1 MIKKLLRE
9 ALMDFELEPMVI
21 YIRESDDFDPYSHLQ
36 KSDDINPD
44 EDCVLTISRPNSKLE
59 QINAPSFSL
68 PAGYTCPFAKVCKSL
83 AHRHNKK
90 VFGGKTIKD
99 FGDIRCYA
107 ANSETLFPATREMRW
122 RNFDLLN
129 DTKKKGGVT
138 GMTNLILKSLAF
150 YEKTNGALKLF
161 RIHDSGDFFDM
172 DYFKSWIEVANNR
185 SDVLFYAY
193 TKSLPFW
200 KEMKAEIPKN
210 LRLIASEGGTKDEL
224 IDKEGFRKAVI
235 VNDEGEAIE
244 KRLHIDVNDFLAA
257 FGDKDFAL
265 LLHGIQSAESGMT
278 KQAMQNSKIIKN
290 AAARLKTSPREI
302 ENLLNKYINRG
313 V

>member
-9 ALMDFELEPMVI
+9 ALIDFELEPMVV
-21 YIRESDDFDPYSHLQ
+21 YIREGDDFDPYSHLT
-36 KSDDINPD
+36 KSEDIDPE
-44 EDCVLTISRPNSKLE
+44 EDCVLTISDPNSKLG

-90 VFGGKTIKD
+90 VFGGKAIKD
-99 FGDIRCYA
+99 LGDIRCYA
-107 ANSETLFPATREMRW
+107 ASAELSRPNLRNMRW

-129 DTKKKGGVT
+129 DTKKKSGVA
-138 GMTNLILKSLAF
+138 GMTSLILKSLAF
-150 YEKTNGALKLF
+150 YERTNGVLRVF

-172 DYFKSWIEVANNR
+172 DYFKSWVEVAKNR
-185 SDVLFYAY
+185 PDVLFYAY

-200 KEMKAEIPKN
+200 QEMKAEIPKN

-278 KQAMQNSKIIKN
+278 SQAMQNSKIIKS
-290 AAARLKTSPREI
+290 AAARLKTSPMEVEKLI
-302 ENLLNKYINRG
+302 KKYTKKG
-313 V
+313 G